1 MPRDNKK
8 DKVPPKPK
16 EDSKAKKLAEQL
28 LAKPAHIAEN
38 NPGAFEKADRFC
50 RGYMQFLDAGKTERE
65 AAKAAVCLLQK
76 AGYKPYHAAKKLAAG
91 DKVYLLH
98 RNKAVIAATIGKESA
113 ESGVHLSVAHIDS
126 PRLDLKPN
134 PLYEA
139 EQIAY
144 FKTHYYGG
152 VRKYQWVTIP
162 LSMHGVVVKNDGT
175 AVDIHVGEEEGEPQ
189 FTITDL
195 LPHLA
200 QEQNKRT
207 LADGIRGE
215 ELNILVGSLPFAEK
229 DAPDSFKLETMRLL
243 NEKYGI
249 TERDFVRAEIEFVP
263 AFKARDIGFDRSM
276 VGAYGQDDR
285 VCAYTALMAEID
297 TKNPKYTSICV
308 LCDKEET
315 GSNGNTGLASD
326 YLFHFMQELA
336 ERQASNYHKMLAAS
350 SCLSADVNA
359 AYDPTFPDVFEK
371 RNSSF
376 MNRGV
381 VISKYTG
388 ARGKSGTSDASA
400 EFMGEVTNLFD
411 KEGVAWQIGELGKVD
426 AGGGGTIAMFVANR
440 NVDVV
445 DVGVP
450 VLSMHAPFEV
460 TGKLDVYNTYLAFKA
475 FSTQK

>member
-1 MPRDNKK
+1 MPKNSKK
-8 DKVPPKPK
+8 ENVQPK
-16 EDSKAKKLAEQL
+16 EESRAKL
-28 LAKPAHIAEN
+28 LSLKIMAKNPHIAEAD
-38 NPGAFEKADRFC
+38 PKAFAKADEFC
-50 RGYMQFLDAGKTERE
+50 KGYMQFLDAGKTERE
-65 AAKAAVCLLQK
+65 AAKEAVRLLQN
-76 AGYKPYHAAKKLAAG
+76 AGYKPYDAAKKLAKG
-91 DKVYLLH
+91 DKVYVLH
-98 RNKAVIAATIGKESA
+98 RNKAVIAATIGVQNVEKGLRISA
-113 ESGVHLSVAHIDS
+113 AHIDA

-139 EQIAY
+139 EQMAF

-152 VRKYQWVTIP
+152 IRKYQWVSIP
-162 LSMHGVVVKNDGT
+162 LSMHGVIIKSS
-175 AVDIHVGEEEGEPQ
+175 GEPVEINIGEADGEPQ

-200 QEQNKRT
+200 QEQNKRS

-229 DAPDSFKLETMRLL
+229 DAKDSFKLETMRIL
-243 NEKYGI
+243 NSKYGI
-249 TERDFVRAEIEFVP
+249 TEKDFTRAEIEFVP

-285 VCAYTALMAEID
+285 VCSYTALMAEIE
-297 TKNPKYTSICV
+297 TKNPQNTSVCV

-326 YLFHFMQELA
+326 YLFHFLQEFA
-336 ERQASNYHKMLAAS
+336 EKQGANYHKMLAAS

-376 MNRGV
+376 MNKGV
-381 VISKYTG
+381 VVTKYTG
-388 ARGKSGTSDASA
+388 ARGKSSTSDASA
-400 EFMGEVTNLFD
+400 ELMGEITNLFD
-411 KEGVAWQIGELGKVD
+411 REGIIWQVGELGKVD

-440 NVDVV
+440 NVEVV

-450 VLSMHAPFEV
+450 VLSMHSPYEV
-460 TGKLDVYNTYLAFKA
+460 TGKLDVYSTYLAFKA
-475 FSTQK
+475 FAKT

>member
-1 MPRDNKK
+1 MAKETKKNKTA
-8 DKVPPKPK
+8 
-16 EDSKAKKLAEQL
+16 EESKAKKLAEKL
-28 LAKPAHIAEN
+28 LAKPAHIAEEDAA
-38 NPGAFEKADRFC
+38 AFEKADKFC
-50 RGYMQFLDAGKTERE
+50 QGYKKFLDDGKTERE
-65 AAKAAVCLLQK
+65 AAKTAVCMLEK
-76 AGYKPYHAAKKLAAG
+76 AGYKPYAAGKKLSAG
-91 DKVYLLH
+91 DKVYVLH
-98 RNKAVIAATIGKESA
+98 RGKAVMAATIGKQGLEK
-113 ESGVHLSVAHIDS
+113 GVRLSVAHLDS
-126 PRLDLKPN
+126 PRLDLKPS

-139 EQIAY
+139 DQIAY

-152 VRKYQWVTIP
+152 VRKYQWVAIP
-162 LSMHGVVVKNDGT
+162 LAMHGVVVKSDGT
-175 AVDIHVGEEEGEPQ
+175 PVEIHIGEEEGEPQ

-207 LADGIRGE
+207 LGEGIKGE
-215 ELNILVGSLPFAEK
+215 ELNILVGSLPFGEK
-229 DAPDSFKLETMRLL
+229 DASDSFKLETMRIL

-249 TERDFVRAEIEFVP
+249 TEKDFARAEIEFVP

-285 VCAYTALMAEID
+285 VCSYTALMAELD
-297 TKNPKYTSICV
+297 TKKPEKTTVCM

-315 GSNGNTGLASD
+315 GSNGNTGLAGD
-326 YLFHFMQELA
+326 YLFHFLEDLCDGQGA
-336 ERQASNYHKMLAAS
+336 AYRKMLAAS

-359 AYDPTFPDVFEK
+359 AFDPTFPDVFER

-381 VISKYTG
+381 VVTKYTG

-411 KEGVAWQIGELGKVD
+411 REGVAWQVGELGKVD
-426 AGGGGTIAMFVANR
+426 IGGGGTIAMFVANR

-460 TGKLDVYNTYLAFKA
+460 TGKLDVYHTYLAFHA
-475 FSTQK
+475 FNQQK